1 MKIVRERPGP
11 DGGNSGKMLS
21 TPCICDIGN
30 VRYIYLISSSQ
41 LFISLWCCLSID
53 IFLSEGRIRRACIRN
68 IHRPFCH
75 PCLPVAARQGF
86 LSIHWHDGRHGV
98 RPPKRV
104 SSAERRDHLGLL
116 LGDFFFIRGSGAYRP
131 VEIEEKL
138 LIVAFASAVVLL
150 VGRRPAEYPVWQDV
164 VEHPA
169 KAGRDREVEP
179 PQITFVWK
187 RSTYFDIRLG

>member
-1 MKIVRERPGP
+1 M
-11 DGGNSGKMLS
+11 
-21 TPCICDIGN
+21 
-30 VRYIYLISSSQ
+30 
-41 LFISLWCCLSID
+41 
-53 IFLSEGRIRRACIRN
+53 
-68 IHRPFCH
+68 
-75 PCLPVAARQGF
+75 
-86 LSIHWHDGRHGV
+86 

-179 PQITFVWK
+179 PQITFGLVWLSFIMARAKLGWK